1 VEANPWGLRTM
12 HANFQWREIIQ
23 TMVEIQILDYS
34 KNWRTVSNVVDNVQ
48 RVEFELKSV
57 KSRYADRRVRAIG
70 SDGRLIDLLE

>member
-1 VEANPWGLRTM
+1 
-12 HANFQWREIIQ
+12 
-23 TMVEIQILDYS
+23 MVEIQILDYS
-34 KNWRTVSNVVDNVQ
+34 KNWRTVSSVVDNIQ